1 VSFEKTYFYRRGG
14 VPVKGENMAKK
25 KILVVDDDP
34 SIIELVSYNLAREG
48 YDVLKAYDAEEALKV
63 VGNESVDM
71 FIVDIM
77 LPGMDGFELVR
88 QLRSMEK
95 YRNTPVVFLS
105 AKGEEFDKVLG
116 LELGADD
123 YITKP
128 FSIRE
133 MIARIKAV
141 FRRIQLSAQERE
153 ERPKKI
159 VAKGLEIDV
168 ERYEVKVH
176 DQKVSLTPL
185 EFELLR
191 FLAENEGKVFSRDVL
206 LDKLWGYDY
215 YGDTRTVDVHIRR
228 LRTKIEE
235 DPSNP
240 KYIITVRGK
249 GYKFRDPGKEE

>member
-1 VSFEKTYFYRRGG
+1 
-14 VPVKGENMAKK
+14 MAKRTIMVIDDQPE
-25 KILVVDDDP
+25 IL
-34 SIIELVSYNLAREG
+34 ELVSFTLQKEG
-48 YDVLKAYDAEEALKV
+48 YEVVPVEDAEKALQELK
-63 VGNESVDM
+63 EKDVDM

-77 LPGMDGFELVR
+77 LPNMDGFEFVR
-88 QLRSMEK
+88 HIRASEK
-95 YRNTPVVFLS
+95 HKLTPVIFLS

-123 YITKP
+123 YIVKP

-133 MIARIKAV
+133 LLARIRAV
-141 FRRIQLSAQERE
+141 FRRIQLGTVVKE

-159 VAKGLEIDV
+159 VAKDLEIDIDK
-168 ERYEVKVH
+168 YEVRVKGKKVG
-176 DQKVSLTPL
+176 LTPL
-185 EFELLR
+185 EFDLLR

-215 YGDTRTVDVHIRR
+215 FGDTRTVDVHIRR

-240 KYIITVRGK
+240 RYVVTVRGK
-249 GYKFRDPGKEE
+249 GYKFRDPGKEEQ

>member
-1 VSFEKTYFYRRGG
+1 
-14 VPVKGENMAKK
+14 MAKK
-25 KILVVDDDP
+25 SILVVDDEP
-34 SIIELVSYNLAREG
+34 SIVELLTFNLKKEG
-48 YDVLKAYDAEEALKV
+48 YDVLKAYDAEEALKIAED
-63 VGNESVDM
+63 NETDM

-88 QLRSMEK
+88 NLRATEK
-95 YRNTPVVFLS
+95 FRQTPVIFLS
-105 AKGEEFDKVLG
+105 AKSEEFDKVLG

-128 FSIRE
+128 FSVRE
-133 MIARIKAV
+133 VLARIRAV
-141 FRRIQLSAQERE
+141 FRRIQQSSQAKE

-159 VAKGLEIDV
+159 LARDLEIDT
-168 ERYEVKVH
+168 EKYEVRVRNRM
-176 DQKVSLTPL
+176 VSLTPL

-235 DPSNP
+235 DASNP

-249 GYKFRDPGKEE
+249 GYKFRDPGKED

>member
-1 VSFEKTYFYRRGG
+1 
-14 VPVKGENMAKK
+14 MAKK
-25 KILVVDDDP
+25 SILVVDDEP
-34 SIIELVSYNLAREG
+34 SIVELLTFNLKKEG
-48 YDVLKAYDAEEALKV
+48 YEVLKAYDAEEALKIAED
-63 VGNESVDM
+63 NETDM

-88 QLRSMEK
+88 NLRATEK
-95 YRNTPVVFLS
+95 FRQTPVIFLS
-105 AKGEEFDKVLG
+105 AKSEEFDKVLG

-128 FSIRE
+128 FSVRE
-133 MIARIKAV
+133 VLARIRAV
-141 FRRIQLSAQERE
+141 FRRIQQSAQAKE

-159 VAKGLEIDV
+159 LARDLEIDT
-168 ERYEVKVH
+168 EKYEVRVRNRM
-176 DQKVSLTPL
+176 VSLTPL

-235 DPSNP
+235 DASNP

-249 GYKFRDPGKEE
+249 GYKFRDPGKED

>member
-1 VSFEKTYFYRRGG
+1 
-14 VPVKGENMAKK
+14 MAKK
-25 KILVVDDDP
+25 SILVVDDEP
-34 SIIELVSYNLAREG
+34 SIVELLSFNLKKEG
-48 YDVLKAYDAEEALKV
+48 YDVLKAYDAEEALKIAED
-63 VGNESVDM
+63 NETDM

-88 QLRSMEK
+88 NLRATEK
-95 YRNTPVVFLS
+95 FRQTPVIFLS
-105 AKGEEFDKVLG
+105 AKSEEFDKVLG

-128 FSIRE
+128 FSVRE
-133 MIARIKAV
+133 VLARIRAV
-141 FRRIQLSAQERE
+141 FRRIQQSSQTKE

-159 VAKGLEIDV
+159 LARDLEIDT
-168 ERYEVKVH
+168 EKYEVRVRGKM
-176 DQKVSLTPL
+176 VSLTPL

-235 DPSNP
+235 DASNP

-249 GYKFRDPGKEE
+249 GYKFRDPGKED

>member
-1 VSFEKTYFYRRGG
+1 
-14 VPVKGENMAKK
+14 MAKK
-25 KILVVDDDP
+25 SILVVDDEP
-34 SIIELVSYNLAREG
+34 SIVELLTFNLKKEG
-48 YDVLKAYDAEEALKV
+48 YDVLKAYDAEEALKIAED
-63 VGNESVDM
+63 NETDM

-88 QLRSMEK
+88 NLRATEK
-95 YRNTPVVFLS
+95 FRQTPVIFLS
-105 AKGEEFDKVLG
+105 AKSEEFDKVLG

-128 FSIRE
+128 FSVRE
-133 MIARIKAV
+133 VLARIRAV
-141 FRRIQLSAQERE
+141 FRRIQQSAQAKE

-159 VAKGLEIDV
+159 LARDLEIDT
-168 ERYEVKVH
+168 EKYEVRVRNRM
-176 DQKVSLTPL
+176 VSLTPL

-191 FLAENEGKVFSRDVL
+191 FLSENEGKVFSRDVL

-235 DPSNP
+235 DASNP

-249 GYKFRDPGKEE
+249 GYKFRDPGKED

>member
-1 VSFEKTYFYRRGG
+1 MDFKADFFQEGG
-14 VPVKGENMAKK
+14 VPEEGVDMAKK

-48 YDVLKAYDAEEALKV
+48 YDVLKAYEAEEALKV
-63 VGNESVDM
+63 ATNEAVDM

-88 QLRSMEK
+88 QLRGTEK
-95 YRNTPVVFLS
+95 YKNTPVVFLS

-141 FRRIQLSAQERE
+141 FRRIQLSVQERE

-159 VAKGLEIDV
+159 IAKGLEIDV
-168 ERYEVKVH
+168 ERYEVRVYG
-176 DQKVSLTPL
+176 QKVSLTPL

>member
-1 VSFEKTYFYRRGG
+1 
-14 VPVKGENMAKK
+14 MAKK
-25 KILVVDDDP
+25 TILVVDDEP
-34 SIIELVSYNLAREG
+34 SIVELLTFNLKKEG
-48 YDVLKAYDAEEALKV
+48 YEVLKAYDSEETLKIIEDNDV
-63 VGNESVDM
+63 NM

-88 QLRSMEK
+88 NLRASEK
-95 YRNTPVVFLS
+95 FRQTPVIFLS
-105 AKGEEFDKVLG
+105 AKSEEFDKVLG

-128 FSIRE
+128 FSVRE
-133 MIARIKAV
+133 VLARIRAV
-141 FRRIQLSAQERE
+141 FRRIQQSVQTKE

-159 VAKGLEIDV
+159 SARDLEIDT
-168 ERYEVKVH
+168 EKYEVKVRN
-176 DQKVSLTPL
+176 KMVSLTPL

-235 DPSNP
+235 DASNP
-240 KYIITVRGK
+240 KYIVTVRGK
-249 GYKFRDPGKEE
+249 GYKFRDPGKED

>member
-1 VSFEKTYFYRRGG
+1 
-14 VPVKGENMAKK
+14 
-25 KILVVDDDP
+25 
-34 SIIELVSYNLAREG
+34 
-48 YDVLKAYDAEEALKV
+48 
-63 VGNESVDM
+63 M

-77 LPGMDGFELVR
+77 LPGMDGFEFVR
-88 QLRSMEK
+88 NIRGMDK
-95 YRNTPVVFLS
+95 YKMTPVIFLS

-133 MIARIKAV
+133 LLARTKAI
-141 FRRIQLSAQERE
+141 FRRLQLGSQSKE

-159 VAKGLEIDV
+159 VAKDLEIDV
-168 ERYEVKVH
+168 ERYEVKVRG
-176 DQKVSLTPL
+176 QKVSLTPL

-191 FLAENEGKVFSRDVL
+191 FLAENEGKVFIRDVL

-215 YGDTRTVDVHIRR
+215 FGDTRTVDVHIRR

-235 DPSNP
+235 DPSTP
-240 KYIITVRGK
+240 RYIVTVRGK

>member
-1 VSFEKTYFYRRGG
+1 
-14 VPVKGENMAKK
+14 MAKK
-25 KILVVDDDP
+25 SILVVDDEP
-34 SIIELVSYNLAREG
+34 SIVELLTFNLKKEG
-48 YDVLKAYDAEEALKV
+48 YDVLKAYDAEEALKISED
-63 VGNESVDM
+63 NEVDM

-88 QLRSMEK
+88 NLRGTDK
-95 YRNTPVVFLS
+95 HRQTPVIFLS
-105 AKGEEFDKVLG
+105 AKSEEFDKVLG

-128 FSIRE
+128 FSVRE
-133 MIARIKAV
+133 VLARIRAV
-141 FRRIQLSAQERE
+141 FRRIQQSTQAKE

-159 VAKGLEIDV
+159 TARELEIDT
-168 ERYEVKVH
+168 EKYEVRVRNRM
-176 DQKVSLTPL
+176 VSLTPL

-235 DPSNP
+235 DASNP

-249 GYKFRDPGKEE
+249 GYKFRDPGKED

>member
-1 VSFEKTYFYRRGG
+1 
-14 VPVKGENMAKK
+14 MAKK
-25 KILVVDDDP
+25 NILVIDDEP
-34 SIIELVSYNLAREG
+34 SIVELLTFNLKKEG
-48 YDVLKAYDAEEALKV
+48 YDILKAYDAEEALKIAKD
-63 VGNESVDM
+63 SDIDM

-77 LPGMDGFELVR
+77 LPRMDGFELVR
-88 QLRSMEK
+88 TLRGMEK
-95 YRNTPVVFLS
+95 YRRTPVIFLS
-105 AKGEEFDKVLG
+105 AKSEEVDKVLG

-128 FSIRE
+128 FSVRE
-133 MIARIKAV
+133 VLARIRAV
-141 FRRIQLSAQERE
+141 FRRIQQSVQAKE

-159 VAKGLEIDV
+159 TARDLEIDT
-168 ERYEVKVH
+168 EKYEVRARGKL
-176 DQKVSLTPL
+176 VSLTPL

-235 DPSNP
+235 DASNP
-240 KYIITVRGK
+240 RYIITVRGK

>member
-1 VSFEKTYFYRRGG
+1 
-14 VPVKGENMAKK
+14 MAKK
-25 KILVVDDDP
+25 SILVIDDEP
-34 SIIELVSYNLAREG
+34 SIVELLTFNLKKEG
-48 YDVLKAYDAEEALKV
+48 YDVLKAYDAEEALKIAED
-63 VGNESVDM
+63 NETDM

-88 QLRSMEK
+88 NLRATEK
-95 YRNTPVVFLS
+95 FRQTPVIFLS
-105 AKGEEFDKVLG
+105 AKSEEFDKVLG

-128 FSIRE
+128 FSVRE
-133 MIARIKAV
+133 VLARIRAV
-141 FRRIQLSAQERE
+141 FRRIQQSAQAKE

-159 VAKGLEIDV
+159 IARELEIDT
-168 ERYEVKVH
+168 EKYEVRVRNRM
-176 DQKVSLTPL
+176 VSLTPL

-206 LDKLWGYDY
+206 LDKLWGYDN

-235 DPSNP
+235 DASNP

-249 GYKFRDPGKEE
+249 GYKFRDPGKED

>member
-1 VSFEKTYFYRRGG
+1 V
-14 VPVKGENMAKK
+14 AKK
-25 KILVVDDDP
+25 NILVIDDEP
-34 SIIELVSYNLAREG
+34 SIVELLSFNLKKEG
-48 YDVLKAYDAEEALKV
+48 YDVLKAYDAEEALKIV
-63 VGNESVDM
+63 EDNDVDM

-88 QLRSMEK
+88 NLRGTEK
-95 YRNTPVVFLS
+95 HRHTPVIFLS
-105 AKGEEFDKVLG
+105 AKSEEFDKVLG

-128 FSIRE
+128 FSVRE
-133 MIARIKAV
+133 ALARIRAI
-141 FRRIQLSAQERE
+141 FRRIQQSVQAKE

-159 VAKGLEIDV
+159 TARDLEIDT
-168 ERYEVKVH
+168 EKYEVRVRGKLVN
-176 DQKVSLTPL
+176 LTPL

-249 GYKFRDPGKEE
+249 GYKFRDPGKED

>member
-1 VSFEKTYFYRRGG
+1 
-14 VPVKGENMAKK
+14 MAKK
-25 KILVVDDDP
+25 NILVIDDEP
-34 SIIELVSYNLAREG
+34 SIVELLSFNLKKEG
-48 YDVLKAYDAEEALKV
+48 YDVLKAYDAEEALKIV
-63 VGNESVDM
+63 EDNDVDM

-88 QLRSMEK
+88 NLRSTEK
-95 YRNTPVVFLS
+95 HRHTPVIFLS
-105 AKGEEFDKVLG
+105 AKSEEFDKVLG

-128 FSIRE
+128 FSVRE
-133 MIARIKAV
+133 ALARIRAI
-141 FRRIQLSAQERE
+141 FRRIQQSVQAKE

-159 VAKGLEIDV
+159 TARDLEIDT
-168 ERYEVKVH
+168 EKYEVRVRGKLVN
-176 DQKVSLTPL
+176 LTPL

-240 KYIITVRGK
+240 KYFITVRGK
-249 GYKFRDPGKEE
+249 GYKFRDPGKED

>member
-1 VSFEKTYFYRRGG
+1 
-14 VPVKGENMAKK
+14 MAKK
-25 KILVVDDDP
+25 SILVIDDEP
-34 SIIELVSYNLAREG
+34 SIVELLTFKLKKEG
-48 YDVLKAYDAEEALKV
+48 YDVLKAYDAEEALKIAED
-63 VGNESVDM
+63 NETDM

-88 QLRSMEK
+88 NLRATEK
-95 YRNTPVVFLS
+95 FRQTPVIFLS
-105 AKGEEFDKVLG
+105 AKSEEFDKVLG

-128 FSIRE
+128 FSVRE
-133 MIARIKAV
+133 VLARIRAV
-141 FRRIQLSAQERE
+141 FRRIQQSAQAKE

-159 VAKGLEIDV
+159 IARELEIDT
-168 ERYEVKVH
+168 EKYEVRVRNRM
-176 DQKVSLTPL
+176 VSLTPL

-235 DPSNP
+235 DASNP

-249 GYKFRDPGKEE
+249 GYKFRDPGKED

>member
-1 VSFEKTYFYRRGG
+1 
-14 VPVKGENMAKK
+14 MAKK
-25 KILVVDDDP
+25 NILVIDDEP
-34 SIIELVSYNLAREG
+34 SIVELLTFNLKKEG
-48 YDVLKAYDAEEALKV
+48 YDVFKAYDAEEALRV
-63 VGNESVDM
+63 SEDNEIDM

-88 QLRSMEK
+88 NLRSSEK
-95 YRNTPVVFLS
+95 YRQTPVIFLS
-105 AKGEEFDKVLG
+105 ARSEEFDKVLG

-128 FSIRE
+128 FSVRE
-133 MIARIKAV
+133 VLARIRAV
-141 FRRIQLSAQERE
+141 FRRIQQSIQAKE

-159 VAKGLEIDV
+159 TARDLEIDT
-168 ERYEVKVH
+168 EKYEVKVRG
-176 DQKVSLTPL
+176 KLVSLTPL

-240 KYIITVRGK
+240 KYIMTVRGK
-249 GYKFRDPGKEE
+249 GYKFRDPGKED

>member
-1 VSFEKTYFYRRGG
+1 
-14 VPVKGENMAKK
+14 MAKK
-25 KILVVDDDP
+25 SILVVDDEP
-34 SIIELVSYNLAREG
+34 SIVELLSFNLKKEG
-48 YDVLKAYDAEEALKV
+48 YEVQKAFDAEEALKAA
-63 VGNESVDM
+63 NETDIDM

-77 LPGMDGFELVR
+77 LPGMDGFEMVR
-88 QLRSMEK
+88 NIRSMEK
-95 YRNTPVVFLS
+95 YRQTPVIFLS
-105 AKGEEFDKVLG
+105 AKSEEFDKVLG

-128 FSIRE
+128 FSVRE
-133 MIARIKAV
+133 VLARIRAV
-141 FRRIQLSAQERE
+141 FRRIQQTTHTKE

-159 VAKGLEIDV
+159 IARDLEIDT
-168 ERYEVKVH
+168 EKYEVRVKNKMVA
-176 DQKVSLTPL
+176 LTPL

-235 DPSNP
+235 DPSSP
-240 KYIITVRGK
+240 KFIMTVRGK
-249 GYKFRDPGKEE
+249 GYKFKDPGKEE